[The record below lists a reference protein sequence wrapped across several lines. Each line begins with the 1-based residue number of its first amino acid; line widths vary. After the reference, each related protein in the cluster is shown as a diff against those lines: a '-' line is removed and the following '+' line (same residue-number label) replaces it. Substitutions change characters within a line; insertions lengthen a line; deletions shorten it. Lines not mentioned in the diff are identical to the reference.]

1 MHGKMIVLI
10 PRGDE
15 WKMENF
21 YDEIMYGLGADYIG
35 DRMFGRNAESIY
47 ERFTTALN
55 SIDTSKMTVRDSV
68 KHDRDYPV
76 VIIDGVLPSMV
87 FGSCVQYKAY
97 CDFYELSFEDYDW
110 QVWDFHF

>member
-15 WKMENF
+15 LHMENF
-21 YDEIMYGLGADYIG
+21 YDEIMYGIGADYIG
-35 DRMFGRNAESIY
+35 DRIFGSDAESTY

-55 SIDTSKMTVRDSV
+55 SIDTGTMSV
-68 KHDRDYPV
+68 KDSMEYLFDYPV
-76 VIIDGVLPSMV
+76 AIIDGYPTV
-87 FGSCVQYKAY
+87 FRSFVQYKAY
-97 CDFYELSFEDYDW
+97 CDLYGLSFKEYDW